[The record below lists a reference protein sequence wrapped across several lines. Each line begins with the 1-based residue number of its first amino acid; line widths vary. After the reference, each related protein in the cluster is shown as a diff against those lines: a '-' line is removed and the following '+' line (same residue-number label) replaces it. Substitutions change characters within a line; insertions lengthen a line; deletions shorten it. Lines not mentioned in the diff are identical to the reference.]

1 MKKVIRLTESDLTR
15 IVRRILKESSS
26 EVVKVKAWTS
36 REDRDKL
43 APRSYNLN
51 ITNLRLS
58 NNMVEFDY
66 TLPTDTTMGEMP
78 KKGFGNA
85 SCGNVKDNSIGVDMN
100 GRFKFL
106 FLTREGHKKVTKLCD
121 SYVSNDTEMDGDYA

>member
-15 IVRRILKESSS
+15 IVRRVLKESSS
-26 EVVKVKAWTS
+26 EVIKVKAWES
-36 REDRDKL
+36 REDRNN
-43 APRSYNLN
+43 AVPRAYNFN

-66 TLPTDTTMGEMP
+66 TIPSDTKMGEIP

-85 SCGNVKDNSIGVDMN
+85 SCGSKDNAIGIDMN
-100 GRFKFL
+100 GRFKYL
-106 FLTREGHKKVTKLCD
+106 FLTREGNKKVTKLCD
-121 SYVSNDTEMDGDYA
+121 SYVSNDTEMGGDYA